1 MTNKEFN
8 LLIKSPKKN
17 IKNIDTKQIDYL
29 KLQFP
34 YCEIIHDLSLLKAN
48 EIDDIKFS
56 KILAITSIYS
66 SNRKKL
72 FQLINP
78 LKKINRHTTQN
89 KQTQRF
95 EEWLKKPSQL
105 KHGGTTSNM
114 ITQDIKK
121 STQDNDYLTTETL
134 AKIYVDQGHYKRA
147 IQAYEILCLKYPK
160 KSSFFANQ
168 IKKIK
173 NKIK

>member
-17 IKNIDTKQIDYL
+17 INNIDIKQIESL
-29 KLQFP
+29 KAQFP
-34 YCEIIHDLSLLKAN
+34 YCEIIHNLSLLKAN
-48 EIDDIKFS
+48 SIDDINFS

-72 FQLINP
+72 FHLINP
-78 LKKINRHTTQN
+78 LKEINPNIIKDKKTQ
-89 KQTQRF
+89 QF
-95 EEWLKKPSQL
+95 EEWLKKPSQI
-105 KHGGTTSNM
+105 KHRDTTSNM
-114 ITQDIKK
+114 IKKDIHK
-121 STQDNDYLTTETL
+121 STEDNDYLTTETL

-160 KSSFFANQ
+160 KSGFFANQ